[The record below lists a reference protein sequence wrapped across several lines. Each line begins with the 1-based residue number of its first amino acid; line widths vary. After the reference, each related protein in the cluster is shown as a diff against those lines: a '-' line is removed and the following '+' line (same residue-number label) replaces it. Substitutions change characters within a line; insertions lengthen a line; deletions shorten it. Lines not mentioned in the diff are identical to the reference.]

1 MVRPHAMGM
10 AQARKTALRWAEQVE
25 QELDMECVYEEG
37 RGNDTVLFKRSG
49 VQGTLR
55 VTKDA
60 FELDAR
66 LGLLLGAFRERI
78 EAEIVKMLD
87 AVLPAQ
93 GNPAPAKAPARA
105 KAGGKR

>member
-1 MVRPHAMGM
+1 MVRPHTLGM

-49 VQGTLR
+49 VQGQLR

-66 LGLLLGAFRERI
+66 LGLLLGAFQGRI
-78 EAEIVKMLD
+78 ESEITKMLD

-93 GNPAPAKAPARA
+93 AVAAAVRPARA
-105 KAGGKR
+105 KPGSKR